1 VKVLLINPP
10 SQGAYDTVNIKFP
23 PLGLA
28 YIAAVLREHGHKVQI
43 IDLNVDDNLW
53 ERMDKKWDIVG
64 ISGDTSRYPIAL
76 KIASQIKK
84 HYHYPIMMGGP
95 HVSFFEKETLDTG
108 VVDYVIR
115 GEGEYI
121 SSNLLNALEKGND
134 PASVSGIA
142 FKKKGELVKTPP
154 ALIIEDLDNLP
165 LPARDLLPM
174 KEYRKLIFQGEP
186 ITTLVTSRGC
196 PFNCY
201 FCSSSQFFGLK
212 WRSRSIKNIL
222 GEIEYLIKK
231 YDYRRF
237 AFMDDN
243 FTLNTQRVI
252 QLSKEI
258 IKRKLNIKWWAFSR
272 VDELLKKEEMVK
284 LMIKSGCRMLFLG
297 IESVSK
303 KILDE
308 YNKRITANDS
318 LKAVQL
324 LKKYEI
330 STWGSFIIGG
340 LDETKE
346 MILNTIKFSKLLN
359 PEIVQF
365 SILTPFPGTR
375 LYQDAVKA
383 GIIIKKEWQYFD
395 GAHAVMRTYYLKSK
409 EIQRLILRS
418 YFSFHSRPNRLIK
431 IFPTII
437 EYLIKLPGKRTQAK
451 RLEKIICDGPG

>member
-1 VKVLLINPP
+1 
-10 SQGAYDTVNIKFP
+10 
-23 PLGLA
+23 
-28 YIAAVLREHGHKVQI
+28 
-43 IDLNVDDNLW
+43 
-53 ERMDKKWDIVG
+53 
-64 ISGDTSRYPIAL
+64 
-76 KIASQIKK
+76 
-84 HYHYPIMMGGP
+84 
-95 HVSFFEKETLDTG
+95 
-108 VVDYVIR
+108 
-115 GEGEYI
+115 
-121 SSNLLNALEKGND
+121 
-134 PASVSGIA
+134 
-142 FKKKGELVKTPP
+142 
-154 ALIIEDLDNLP
+154 
-165 LPARDLLPM
+165 M